1 MKKPYDLLENI
12 AELSRDHVLIC
23 YKGPFLNRVLALIGE
38 KINLLVKEDPR
49 LSKKVF
55 SVFIELAQNIAY
67 YSEERSYVD
76 GLNEKSYGRGTFVI
90 SESNSHYRLT
100 SANLIKRSW
109 APEVL
114 EKCEI
119 INNLGAEGLRKLK
132 RDLRRQPKKEG
143 QLGGNIGLVDIALKA
158 GTPLKVEIT
167 SVNNYHSYFV
177 LSIVISKQI
186 NTEQFID

>member
-1 MKKPYDLLENI
+1 MKNPYDLLENL
-12 AELSRDHVLIC
+12 AKLSRDHILIC

-38 KINLLVKEDPR
+38 KINLLVKEDPL

-76 GLNEKSYGRGTFVI
+76 GVNGKSYGRGTFVI

-119 INNLGAEGLRKLK
+119 INNLGAEELRKLK
-132 RDLRRQPKKEG
+132 RDLRRQPKKDG

-158 GTPLKVEIT
+158 GTPLKAEIT
-167 SVNNYHSYFV
+167 SVNNSHSYFV
-177 LSIVISKQI
+177 LSIEISKRL
-186 NTEQFID
+186 NAEKFID